1 MRQVLQVVRHP
12 SWLRV
17 LTSSGQVLGYM
28 PYPVTNSEQ
37 CPDLSV
43 GVDTEGSNSQL
54 LERQRERK
62 VTSLLF
68 PEYGTS
74 DTISW

>member
-1 MRQVLQVVRHP
+1 MATL
-12 SWLRV
+12 
-17 LTSSGQVLGYM
+17 LGYT
-28 PYPVTNSEQ
+28 PYLVTNSEQ

-43 GVDTEGSNSQL
+43 GVGIEGSNSQL
-54 LERQRERK
+54 LERQREKK

-68 PEYGTS
+68 PEYGTG